1 MWTVLVQF
9 HAMGQMD
16 DARRPLEPDAEELRR
31 LLDACSRFVV
41 DHLRTLPEQPSFDLT
56 GAEEIAAALR
66 TPVPETGRPIEEIL
80 QRLAPA
86 VAKSFTTAGP
96 GYLAFIPGGG
106 IPAAALADLLACMT
120 NRFVGVAAAAP
131 ALAQIEATTIQ
142 WLAHLMGY
150 PPGSGGILTSG
161 GSISN
166 LMAVVAGRASK
177 LTEDFQSGRIYL
189 SEETHLSVVKAA
201 RIAGFS
207 EKNLRWIAVDRR
219 CRILPDKLEQ
229 AIREDKDRGLS
240 PFLIVANAGT
250 TNTGAVDPIPDLLEI
265 GRRHDLWMHGDA
277 AYGGFFRLAR
287 EGAALLPQLEQC
299 DSITLDPHKGLF
311 LPYGTGCL
319 LVREPEHLR
328 RAMETR
334 AGYLQDVAE
343 GHGIPSFHEISPELS
358 RDFRGLRIWLPLQ
371 LHGLAAFREQ
381 IQEKLDLA
389 RWAYRELKD
398 DPHFEMLDE
407 PQLSIVAFTAK
418 GEGEEANARGAEILR
433 RVNER
438 RRVFLSST
446 KMQGR
451 YVLRICVLS
460 FRSHLD
466 RVRDAVE
473 GLKEEA
479 RAVSAGG

>member
-1 MWTVLVQF
+1 MVLVQF
-9 HAMGQMD
+9 RAMSQPEE
-16 DARRPLEPDAEELRR
+16 ARRPLEPESEELRR
-31 LLDACSRFVV
+31 LLEECSHFVMEHV
-41 DHLRTLPEQPSFDLT
+41 RTLPEQPSFDVS
-56 GAEEIAAALR
+56 GAGEVAATFR
-66 TPVPETGRPIEEIL
+66 EPVPESGQPMERIL
-80 QRLAPA
+80 KRLAPA
-86 VAKSFTTAGP
+86 FAKSFTTAGP

-106 IPAAALADLLACMT
+106 IPSAALADLLACAT
-120 NRFVGVAAAAP
+120 NRFVGVAGAAP

-142 WLAHLMGY
+142 WLAQLMGY
-150 PPGSGGILTSG
+150 PTGSEGILTSG

-166 LMAVVAGRASK
+166 LMAIVAARAAK
-177 LTEDFQSGRIYL
+177 LPENFQSGMIYL
-189 SEETHLSVVKAA
+189 SEETHLSVLKAA
-201 RIAGFS
+201 RIAGFP
-207 EKNLRWIAVDRR
+207 ERNLRWIPVDGR
-219 CRILPDKLEQ
+219 CRILADRLEQ
-229 AIREDKDRGLS
+229 AIREDQDRGLR
-240 PFLIVANAGT
+240 PFLIIGNAGT
-250 TNTGAVDPIPDLLEI
+250 TNTGAVDPIPDLLDL
-265 GRRHDLWMHGDA
+265 GRRHDLWVHGDA
-277 AYGGFFRLAR
+277 AYGGFFRLTR
-287 EGAALLPQLEQC
+287 EGAALLPGLERC

-319 LVREPEHLR
+319 LVRHPEHLR

-343 GHGIPSFHEISPELS
+343 GQGIPSFHEISPELS

-389 RWAYRELKD
+389 RWAYQALKD

-407 PQLSIVAFTAK
+407 PQLSIVAFAAR
-418 GEGEEANARGAEILR
+418 GLGEEANARGAEILR

-446 KMQGR
+446 KMGGR

-466 RVRDAVE
+466 RIRDAVE

-479 RAVSAGG
+479 LRVSSGT

>member
-1 MWTVLVQF
+1 MSQF
-9 HAMGQMD
+9 DEG
-16 DARRPLEPDAEELRR
+16 RPPLELDAEELRR
-31 LLDACSRFVV
+31 LLDECSRFVV
-41 DHLRTLPEQPSFDLT
+41 EHVRTLPEQPSFDVT
-56 GAEEIAAALR
+56 GAAEVAATFR
-66 TPVPETGRPIEEIL
+66 GPVPETGQPIEEIL
-80 QRLAPA
+80 KRLAPA
-86 VAKSFTTAGP
+86 FAKSFTTAGP

-106 IPAAALADLLACMT
+106 IPAAALADLLACVT

-131 ALAQIEATTIQ
+131 ALAQIEATTIE
-142 WLAHLMGY
+142 WLAQLMGC
-150 PPGSGGILTSG
+150 PSGSGGILTSG

-166 LMAVVAGRASK
+166 LMAIVAARSAM
-177 LTEDFQSGRIYL
+177 LPEDFRNGRIYL
-189 SEETHLSVVKAA
+189 SEETHSSVVKAA

-207 EKNLRWIAVDRR
+207 EGNLHWIRVDGR
-219 CRILPDKLEQ
+219 CRILPDGLEQ
-229 AIREDKDRGLS
+229 AIRQDKDQGLR
-240 PFLIVANAGT
+240 PFLIIGNAGT
-250 TNTGAVDPIPDLLEI
+250 TNTGAVDPFPELLSI
-265 GRRHDLWMHGDA
+265 GRRHDLWIHGDA
-277 AYGGFFRLAR
+277 AYGGVFRLTR
-287 EGAALLPQLEQC
+287 EGASLLPGLEQC

-319 LVREPEHLR
+319 LVRQTEHLR
-328 RAMETR
+328 KAMETR
-334 AGYLQDVAE
+334 ASYLQDVAE

-389 RWAYRELKD
+389 RWAYQELKD

-418 GEGEEANARGAEILR
+418 GEREEANARGAEILR

-446 KMQGR
+446 NMQGR

-466 RVRDAVE
+466 RVRDAVH